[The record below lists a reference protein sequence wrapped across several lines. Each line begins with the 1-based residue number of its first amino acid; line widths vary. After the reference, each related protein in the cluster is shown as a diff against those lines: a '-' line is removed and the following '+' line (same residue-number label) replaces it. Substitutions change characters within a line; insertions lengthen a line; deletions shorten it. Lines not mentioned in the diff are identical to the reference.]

1 MHYTE
6 ESVVQRGVVQRESDS
21 PLRRSVHEVIEE
33 HAARRPDAPALIF
46 ARERMTYYEMN
57 RRANLLARYLRSKG
71 VGRESVVALWL
82 RRSPW
87 VAVAALAAFKAQA
100 AYLPLDPE
108 HPTERL
114 LYMVRDSGAKVV
126 LTESGLAERT
136 RGAACPVVVLD
147 RISDI
152 VARYDAEDLGLESN
166 PQDLAYLIYTSG
178 STGTPN
184 GVEITHAN
192 LTSLVAWHNRAF
204 AVTSA
209 DRASHLAGLGFDAS
223 VWETWP
229 YLAAGATLC
238 MADHQMLISPEKLR
252 AWMLASE
259 LTIGFVPTPMAEPL
273 LALSWPAETKLRT
286 LLTGGDTL
294 HVHPAPGLPFS
305 LVNNYG
311 PTECTVVAT
320 SGIVPPSLGVPD
332 APAVGVLGRAPDAL
346 PPIGAPIDNS
356 DVYILDSRMQP
367 VPRGEMGELYV
378 GGANVGRGYRNRP
391 ELTAERFIPNPFTS
405 DGRLYRTGDLG
416 CRLPDGQMAF
426 LGRADN
432 QVKIRGY
439 RIELEEIAAVLNTH
453 PGIIVSALG
462 VHDNS
467 GGEKQL
473 VAYIVAAQRP
483 SVRELHEY
491 LSRRL
496 PDSMVPSIYMQLD
509 ALPLTENGKVDRA
522 ALPAPSAE
530 NMLVD
535 ISTAPSTNIEIRLA
549 ILLSS
554 LLKVPEIGVDDD
566 FFMLGGHSLLATQ
579 LIARV
584 RESFKLDL
592 PLPVLFEQPTVRGL
606 ATEIERLLS
615 VADRQ
620 ANAA

>member
-6 ESVVQRGVVQRESDS
+6 ESVVQRESDR
-21 PLRRSVHEVIEE
+21 PLHLSVQNLIEE
-33 HAARRPDAPALIF
+33 QAARRPDAPALIF
-46 ARERMTYYEMN
+46 GRERMSYHELN

-87 VAVAALAAFKAQA
+87 IPVAALAAFKVQA

-108 HPTERL
+108 HPDERL

-126 LTESGLAERT
+126 LTESGLVDHT

-147 RISDI
+147 RICDTLE
-152 VARYDAEDLGLESN
+152 RYDAGNLGLESD

-178 STGTPN
+178 STGTPK
-184 GVEITHAN
+184 GVELTHAN
-192 LTSLVAWHNRAF
+192 LSNLIAWHNHAF
-204 AVTSA
+204 GVSSS

-229 YLAAGATLC
+229 YLVAGATLC
-238 MADHQMLISPEKLR
+238 MADYQTLINPEKLR
-252 AWMLASE
+252 AWMVASE
-259 LTIGFVPTPMAEPL
+259 LTIGFVPTPMAEQL

-294 HVHPAPGLPFS
+294 HVRPAPGLPFS

-311 PTECTVVAT
+311 PTECTVVST
-320 SGIVPPSLGVPD
+320 SGVVPPSGSD
-332 APAVGVLGRAPDAL
+332 SL
-346 PPIGAPIDNS
+346 PSIGAPIDQSN
-356 DVYILDSRMQP
+356 VYILDARMQP
-367 VPRGEMGELYV
+367 VPRGEVGELYI

-391 ELTAERFIPNPFTS
+391 ELTAERFIPNPFA

-416 CRLPDGQMAF
+416 SQLADGQIAF
-426 LGRADN
+426 LGRTDN

-439 RIELEEIAAVLNTH
+439 RIELEEIAAVLNSH
-453 PGIIVSALG
+453 PGVTVSTLA
-462 VHDNS
+462 VHGNGD
-467 GGEKQL
+467 GEKQL
-473 VAYIVAAQRP
+473 VAYLVAAQRP
-483 SVRELHEY
+483 SVKALQEY
-491 LSRRL
+491 LSTRL
-496 PDSMVPSIYMQLD
+496 PDYMVPSIFMQLD
-509 ALPLTENGKVDRA
+509 ALPLTANGKVDRV

-530 NMLVD
+530 NMLMDTSV
-535 ISTAPSTNIEIRLA
+535 APSTNVEIKLSL
-549 ILLSS
+549 ILSS

-566 FFMLGGHSLLATQ
+566 FFMLGGHSLLGTQ

-584 RESFKLDL
+584 REGFKVDL
-592 PLPVLFEQPTVRGL
+592 PLLVLFEQPTVRGL
-606 ATEIERLLS
+606 AAEIERLLS
-615 VADRQ
+615 VTDRP